1 MKEREICVKRERER
15 ERFVSREEK
24 AITKKTFIVITSSI
38 TSRRVGQI
46 FSSAKQ
52 GKFYIF
58 IKILIEKPIFYDCA
72 LLKGIT
78 FVPKLTK
85 YLFVKCFEVHYK
97 SDYNKRLRKM
107 TVIILNQRF
116 LNEGLPRHFSEVV
129 YVI

>member
-58 IKILIEKPIFYDCA
+58 INILIK
-72 LLKGIT
+72 K
-78 FVPKLTK
+78 KL
-85 YLFVKCFEVHYK
+85 YFMIVH
-97 SDYNKRLRKM
+97 
-107 TVIILNQRF
+107 F
-116 LNEGLPRHFSEVV
+116 LNLCTKINKISFC
-129 YVI
+129 